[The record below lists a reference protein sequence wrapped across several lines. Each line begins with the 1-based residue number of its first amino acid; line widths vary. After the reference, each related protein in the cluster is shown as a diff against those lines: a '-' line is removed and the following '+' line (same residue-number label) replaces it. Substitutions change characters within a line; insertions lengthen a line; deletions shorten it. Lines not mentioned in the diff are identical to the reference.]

1 LHIVLGLG
9 NPGARYAGT
18 RHNTGFMLVDYLARR
33 VGAEWTVSAR
43 DHSVL
48 AEVNWDNQPV
58 LLVKPQTYMNR
69 SGRAARALC
78 TRFAVPP
85 SDVLVA
91 YDDFLLDFGRL
102 RLRGRGSDGG
112 HNGLSSIIEELSS
125 QDVPRLR
132 LGIGQPP
139 QGDDITEY
147 VLAPFSQSDRE
158 VETLVEWGAAAVETY
173 FSEGIEVAMNRF
185 NAPSNK

>member
-1 LHIVLGLG
+1 
-9 NPGARYAGT
+9 
-18 RHNTGFMLVDYLARR
+18 MLVDYLARR
-33 VGAEWTVSAR
+33 VGAEWVASAR

-48 AEVNWDNQPV
+48 AEVDWDNQPV

-91 YDDFLLDFGRL
+91 YDDFSLDFGRL

-112 HNGLSSIIEELSS
+112 HNGLSSVIEELSS

-139 QGDDITEY
+139 QSCDTTKY
-147 VLAPFSQSDRE
+147 VLAPFSQSDSE
-158 VETLVEWGAAAVETY
+158 VETLVGWGTAAVETY
-173 FSEGIEVAMNRF
+173 FAEGIEVAMNRF
-185 NAPSNK
+185 NGALQQMNRR